1 MGGGGSK
8 QQSQTV
14 IENEIINET
23 TKNIMNKTKNVSSY
37 QVVSQQNM
45 SLKGIKALSCKMPI
59 SQTTNLDVKVMQN
72 FEASDSQKLVS
83 EIMAG
88 LDNHVKE
95 KSSSESGFGDI
106 MSGGSE
112 KSDYT
117 EVKTKIENKMKTNIS
132 NEFINEQAA
141 KIVSGNNMVLEDVTF
156 DPLFFELNAQLGN
169 PLTLE
174 ERRLASQTD
183 CPINQNMQITFV
195 AEQIG
200 KKVSEIINEEYNKS
214 DLKSRLDKE
223 STSKTQGAGEA
234 VADAAEGIGAGVG
247 GAAQGVGAGVGTA
260 AQGVGSGVGT
270 AAQGVGAGV
279 GDAATGIGAGAAAA
293 MSGPFIPFA
302 VSSSSMM
309 AAGMVMMMMSKGGG
323 PDPAMMAAL
332 MKR

>member
-8 QQSQTV
+8 QQSQTI
-14 IENEIINET
+14 IENNIINET
-23 TKNIMNKTKNVSSY
+23 TKNVMNKTVNK
-37 QVVSQQNM
+37 QETKLVSQQNM

-59 SQTTNLDVKVMQN
+59 TQSTNLSVKVMQN
-72 FEASDSQKLVS
+72 FQASDSQKLVS
-83 EIMAG
+83 EIVAN
-88 LDNHVKE
+88 LDNQVKE

-117 EVKTKIENKMKTNIS
+117 ELKTTIKNKMETNIS

-141 KIVSGNNMVLEDVTF
+141 KIVAGNNMVLEDVTF
-156 DPLFFELNAQLGN
+156 DPLFFELNAIRGI

-247 GAAQGVGAGVGTA
+247 AAAE
-260 AQGVGSGVGT
+260 GVGSGVGT
-270 AAQGVGAGV
+270 AAEGVGTGV
-279 GDAATGIGAGAAAA
+279 GDAAQGIGAGAAAA
-293 MSGPFIPFA
+293 MAGPFVPFA
-302 VSSSSMM
+302 ISSSSMM
-309 AAGMVMMMMSKGGG
+309 AAGMVMMMMSKGSGG
-323 PDPAMMAAL
+323 MDPAMMAA
-332 MKR
+332 MMRR

>member
-8 QQSQTV
+8 QQSQT
-14 IENEIINET
+14 IISNDIINET
-23 TKNIMNKTKNVSSY
+23 TKNVMNKTKNV
-37 QVVSQQNM
+37 QTTQIVSQQNM

-83 EIMAG
+83 DIMAG
-88 LDNHVKE
+88 LDAQVQE
-95 KSSSESGFGDI
+95 EASSEGGFGDV

-112 KSDYT
+112 NDSYT
-117 EVKTKIENKMKTNIS
+117 EIKNNIHNKLTTNIS

-156 DPLFFELNAQLGN
+156 DPLFFELNAQLGI

-183 CPINQNMQITFV
+183 CPINQDMQITFV

-200 KKVSEIINEEYNKS
+200 KKVSEIINEDKAAN
-214 DLKSRLDKE
+214 DLKAKLEKK

-234 VADAAEGIGAGVG
+234 VADAAEGIGAGIG
-247 GAAQGVGAGVGTA
+247 GAAE
-260 AQGVGSGVGT
+260 GVGSGVGD
-270 AAQGVGAGV
+270 AAQGIGS
-279 GDAATGIGAGAAAA
+279 GIGAA
-293 MSGPFIPFA
+293 MAGPFVPFA
-302 VSSSSMM
+302 ISSSSMM
-309 AAGMVMMMMSKGGG
+309 AAGMVMMMMSKGDGG
-323 PDPAMMAAL
+323 PDPAMMAA
-332 MKR
+332 MMRR

>member
-8 QQSQTV
+8 QQSQTI

-45 SLKGIKALSCKMPI
+45 SLKGIKALSCRMPI

-72 FEASDSQKLVS
+72 FEATDSQKLVS

-117 EVKTKIENKMKTNIS
+117 EVKTKIHNKMNTNIS

-156 DPLFFELNAQLGN
+156 DPLFFELNTQLGI

-174 ERRLASQTD
+174 ERNLASQTD
-183 CPINQNMQITFV
+183 CPINQDMQITFV

-200 KKVSEIINEEYNKS
+200 KKVAEIINEEYSKS

-234 VADAAEGIGAGVG
+234 VADAAEGIGAGVSD
-247 GAAQGVGAGVGTA
+247 A

-270 AAQGVGAGV
+270 AAEGVGSGV
-279 GDAATGIGAGAAAA
+279 GDAAQGIGSGIGAA
-293 MSGPFIPFA
+293 MAGPFVPFA
-302 VSSSSMM
+302 ISSSSMM
-309 AAGMVMMMMSKGGG
+309 AAGMMMMMMSKGGGG
-323 PDPAMMAAL
+323 PDPAMMAA
-332 MKR
+332 MMRR

>member
-8 QQSQTV
+8 AQSTTI

-23 TKNIMNKTKNVSSY
+23 TKNIVNKTVNE
-37 QVVSQQNM
+37 QNTQIISQQNM
-45 SLKGIKALSCKMPI
+45 SLKGIKNLSCKMPI
-59 SQTTNLDVKVMQN
+59 SQTMNLDVKVMQN

-106 MSGGSE
+106 MSEGSE

-117 EVKTKIENKMKTNIS
+117 EVKTKIKNKMNTNIS

-141 KIVSGNNMVLEDVTF
+141 KIVANGNMVLEDVTF
-156 DPLFFELNAQLGN
+156 DPLFFELNAQLN
-169 PLTLE
+169 QPLTLE
-174 ERRLASQTD
+174 ARRLASQTE
-183 CPINQNMQITFV
+183 CPINQDMQITFV

-214 DLKSRLDKE
+214 ELKSRLDKE

-234 VADAAEGIGAGVG
+234 VADVAEGIGT
-247 GAAQGVGAGVGTA
+247 GVGTA

-293 MSGPFIPFA
+293 MAGPFVPFA
-302 VSSSSMM
+302 ISSSSMM
-309 AAGMVMMMMSKGGG
+309 AAGMMMMMMSKGGG